1 MMRPSTQNT
10 ILEPRHLVET
20 QEEYLASG
28 EFFAELA
35 ALVAARTE
43 SAGGNARVACQAYLE
58 DAMGPFLDEIGCIW
72 RVLENE
78 AHPSAPFLIAH
89 RIEGDDL
96 PTVLMYGHADVV
108 EGQAGQWGEGRDPWT
123 LTAEGERW
131 YGRGAADNKGQH
143 LINLAALRMLVRHR
157 GRLGFN
163 LTVLIESGEEVGSP
177 GLAEFTAAHREE
189 LRADLFIGSDGPR
202 LDADV
207 PTLFLGARGGLN
219 LTLEADLRAG
229 QHHSGNWGGLLRN
242 AATTVAAAVGT
253 LVDGHGRII
262 CDALLPAELPAS
274 VRAALATVDVEG
286 RAGDPAVNGNWGAPG
301 LTAAERV
308 FGWNTLEVLA
318 LDAGNVD
325 APMNAIPGRAR
336 AVLQLRFV
344 VGTELENLA
353 ERVQTHLDEHGYPMV
368 RVRPGVAFPAS
379 RTDPDDPWVQW
390 AAESMRRRVGDR
402 LAVLPNIGGS
412 LPNYVF
418 TDILGMPTVWLPHSY
433 PGCNQHAPDE
443 HLLEPLAREGFAM
456 ALGLFADLGD
466 PASRPSPRPTAQPV
480 PQAAAPLA
488 DPS

>member
-1 MMRPSTQNT
+1 MMRPAPQSAT
-10 ILEPRHLVET
+10 LEPRNLAET
-20 QEEYLASG
+20 QEEYFASG

-35 ALVAARTE
+35 ELVAARTE
-43 SAGGNARVACQAYLE
+43 SAGGDAAVACRAYLE
-58 DAMGPFLDEIGCIW
+58 GAMGPLLEEIGCTW

-78 AHPSAPFLIAH
+78 VHPSAPFLIAH
-89 RIEGDDL
+89 RTEGDDL

-108 EGQAGQWGEGRDPWT
+108 EGQAGQWGEDRDPWT
-123 LTAEGERW
+123 LRAEGERW

-143 LINLAALRMLVRHR
+143 LVDLAALRMLVRHK
-157 GRLGFN
+157 GGLGFN

-177 GLAEFTAAHREE
+177 GLAEFAAAHREE
-189 LRADLFIGSDGPR
+189 LRADLFVGSDGPR

-253 LVDGHGRII
+253 LVDGHGRIV

-274 VRAALATVDVEG
+274 VRAALATVDVEDRVG
-286 RAGDPAVNGNWGAPG
+286 GPAVDEGWGDPG
-301 LTAAERV
+301 LSAAERV

-318 LDAGNVD
+318 LDAGDAD

-344 VGTELENLA
+344 VGTELEDLPG
-353 ERVQTHLDEHGYPMV
+353 RVQAHLDAHGYPMV
-368 RVRPGVAFPAS
+368 RVSAGIAFRAS
-379 RTDPDDPWVQW
+379 RTDPDHPWAQW
-390 AAESMRRRVGDR
+390 AAASVRRRVGDR

-412 LPNYVF
+412 LPNHVF
-418 TDILGMPTVWLPHSY
+418 TDVLGLPTVWMPHSY

-456 ALGLFADLGD
+456 ALGLFDDLGD
-466 PASRPSPRPTAQPV
+466 PAGRPAVRP
-480 PQAAAPLA
+480 APPAGDL
-488 DPS
+488 S